1 MKLLPG
7 PETRAA
13 VLKHPFFL
21 AGLAVVV
28 LLGVLAGVLVLASSI
43 RNNGDAAEPTVVI
56 DPVTTATG
64 PVVERTAV
72 ASGVSGTTVKVT
84 TVRAA
89 PGSGAAVLGT
99 MNKGEDVAIDGR
111 TSDSGWFRIVY
122 PPESDLH
129 GWIDATFLTI
139 TGDPTLVVVAT
150 AEPLSQVKLPT
161 VPPSVATA
169 AASSPTPEATETATA
184 TPAGGQLPDLVIGS
198 TPTLSNNRLFVT
210 VVNQGPG
217 AAVGDLVVAI
227 FTPDGGKLLG
237 GATLPAYTLSP
248 GASIDVSTNY
258 EVVGSET
265 LLLIVDP
272 NGTIPEQDDLNN
284 RVTVAVS
291 TGGAPPP
298 APGADTPPPPVP

>member
-28 LLGVLAGVLVLASSI
+28 LLGLLAGALVLASSI
-43 RNNGDAAEPTVVI
+43 RSNGSAAEPSVVI

-64 PVVERTAV
+64 AAVERTAS
-72 ASGVSGTTVKVT
+72 ASGVSGTTLKVT

-89 PGSGAAVLGT
+89 PGDGAAVLGT

-122 PPESDLH
+122 PPDSDLH
-129 GWIDATFLTI
+129 GWVDVTFLTI
-139 TGDPTLVVVAT
+139 IGDPTLVVVAT

-169 AASSPTPEATETATA
+169 AASSPTPEPTETATA
-184 TPAGGQLPDLVIGS
+184 TPEGGQLPDLVIGG
-198 TPTLSNNRLFVT
+198 TPTLANSRLFVT
-210 VVNQGPG
+210 VVNQGTG
-217 AAVGDLVVAI
+217 SAVGDLVVAI

-237 GATLPAYTLSP
+237 GATLPAYTLLP

-258 EVVGSET
+258 EVIGSQT

-272 NGTIPEQDDLNN
+272 NGTIPELDDLNN
-284 RVTVAVS
+284 RVTVAV
-291 TGGAPPP
+291 TNGE
-298 APGADTPPPPVP
+298 TPPPPPGLETPTPPVP